1 MVADNLEYMESALLL
16 ARKAAEHDD
25 IPVGC
30 VIVLNNEIIAQS
42 ENRVEVDSDS
52 TAHAEMLAIR
62 EAQKKVGYKHLL
74 ECDMYVTLEPCAM
87 CAGAIVLSRIRK
99 IYIATADP
107 KTGACGSIMNIANNS
122 QLNHRCEIDTG
133 ILQVEAST
141 LIKEF

>member
-1 MVADNLEYMESALLL
+1 MIADNLEYMESALLL

-52 TAHAEMLAIR
+52 TAHAEILAIR

-87 CAGAIVLSRIRK
+87 CAMSLVHMRVGRVFFGR
-99 IYIATADP
+99 
-107 KTGACGSIMNIANNS
+107 
-122 QLNHRCEIDTG
+122 LNHISGALLSHCRLHLKPEINHHYEVFRITTIDD
-133 ILQVEAST
+133 L
-141 LIKEF
+141 